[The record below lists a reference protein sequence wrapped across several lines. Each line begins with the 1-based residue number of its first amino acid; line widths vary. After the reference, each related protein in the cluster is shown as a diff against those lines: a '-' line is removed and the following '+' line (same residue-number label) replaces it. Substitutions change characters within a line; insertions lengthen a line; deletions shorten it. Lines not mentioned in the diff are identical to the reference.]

1 MSHYYD
7 ENPEVKS
14 NQKKIRYHF
23 DKVHLE
29 FTTDTGVFSKDRVD
43 YGSDLLIKTFLKEH
57 PPDLVNILPMLVA
70 DMGLSD

>member
-43 YGSDLLIKTFLKEH
+43 YGSDLLIKTF
-57 PPDLVNILPMLVA
+57 
-70 DMGLSD
+70 